1 MDLSTAKQLLEDLEV
16 ASRSLV
22 LMGSLHLL
30 YLVTPHD
37 AAGIRPDY
45 RHYYSLV
52 RFNLTYTSI
61 KISCQNTMNSIGR
74 SFGRVSLEYC
84 CLLLICLCESSYH
97 RVLNSI
103 ASSMVEFSLKCMY
116 LCTYTYLNV
125 SVL

>member
-74 SFGRVSLEYC
+74 S
-84 CLLLICLCESSYH
+84 LLLICLCESSYH

-103 ASSMVEFSLKCMY
+103 ASSMIEFSLKCMY
-116 LCTYTYLNV
+116 LYLYLFKCFSIV
-125 SVL
+125 I